1 MVDQINTQNKKIYR
15 RLNSI
20 TSNLRPIRLKSN
32 DNPYRDLI
40 NSASALRLKILNGTT
55 TQTKKLNT
63 TERSE
68 PSTESV
74 LLNSSS

>member
-55 TQTKKLNT
+55 QTKKLNT

-68 PSTESV
+68 PSTETV

>member
-55 TQTKKLNT
+55 QTKKLNT